1 MQQATLK
8 NLYQQG
14 LFDSVSVLRKN
25 ESGYP
30 FVTLLKNGDKTK
42 STNLYFGRKSGTTIL
57 DNFEVGDAVAKALSN
72 ASVILTENAQG
83 EKRFKISLTEGSSE
97 YESGASLEDV
107 FGIREKNVDFDFNL
121 FKAEFKVREPIQVP
135 ADKVAA

>member
-8 NLYQQG
+8 SLYQQG
-14 LFDSVSVLRKN
+14 YFDSISTLRKN

-30 FVTLLKNGDKTK
+30 FVTLLKDGEKTK
-42 STNLYFGRKSGTTIL
+42 MTNLYFGRKSATIIF
-57 DNFEVGDAVAKALSN
+57 DNFEVGDAVSKALFN
-72 ASVILTENAQG
+72 ANVILTENKKG

-107 FGIREKNVDFDFNL
+107 FGVREKNVDFDFNL
-121 FKAEFKVREPIQVP
+121 FKSEFKSLEPIQVP
-135 ADKVAA
+135 AENA